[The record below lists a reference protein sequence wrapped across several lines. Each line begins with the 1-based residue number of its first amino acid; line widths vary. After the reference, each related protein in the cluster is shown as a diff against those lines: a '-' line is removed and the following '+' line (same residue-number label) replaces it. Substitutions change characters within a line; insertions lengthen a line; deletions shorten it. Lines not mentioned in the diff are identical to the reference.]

1 MNKTG
6 LFVIPIKFDN
16 KVSTYN
22 DYIDFLSEAEDY
34 GYSHFYIGEH
44 LTDKKEDLQSSIVFA
59 AALLSRTKKATIC
72 LSVLP
77 LPHYEIKLLIKQL
90 EDLYKLGK
98 GRIKIGFGPGAL
110 KSDAEY
116 MNINHDNR
124 IDIFKEKL
132 FEFETHIENSEIL
145 NKLPKS
151 SFFSTLLSTYP
162 LSASLLI
169 DKGYSAVSSNFTH
182 KSYLTNHLKCMKRDK
197 SINEIKSKWHIALN
211 LVNKNTI
218 SNESK
223 YIIKESLFY
232 IFQKLNNF
240 KNNLM
245 VPENKLLPSNENDI
259 KDILF
264 NECTYTELP
273 NEIKE
278 KINFYKKIIGYPI
291 VNLFDCILDNNYINY
306 ILSIPG
312 NEKIFNY

>member
-22 DYIDFLSEAEDY
+22 DYIDFLSEAENY

-44 LTDKKEDLQSSIVFA
+44 LTDKREDIQSSIVFA
-59 AALLSRTKKATIC
+59 AALLSRTKKATVC

-90 EDLYKLGK
+90 EDLYRLGK
-98 GRIKIGFGPGAL
+98 GRIKIGFSSGAL

-116 MNINHDNR
+116 MDINHDKR
-124 IDIFKEKL
+124 VEIFKEKL
-132 FEFETHIENSEIL
+132 TQFESQIENSEIL
-145 NKLPKS
+145 NQLPKS

-162 LSASLLI
+162 LSASLLT

-182 KSYLTNHLKCMKRDK
+182 NSYLKNHIKCIKGNK

-211 LVNKNTI
+211 LVNKNSI

-223 YIIKESLFY
+223 LIIKESLFY

-240 KNNLM
+240 KTNLM
-245 VPENKLLPSNENDI
+245 VPENKLLTINEEDI
-259 KDILF
+259 KETLF
-264 NECTYTELP
+264 NECIYTELP
-273 NEIKE
+273 NEVKE
-278 KINFYKKIIGYPI
+278 KINFYKKIVGYPI

-312 NEKIFNY
+312 NEKIINY